1 MAKVTLEI
9 IRRGAIVLSTCQSH
23 VDALLGCCKKTGID
37 YLKAWEIV
45 AERLPEQ
52 ILITARSIS
61 EVLGFFMERKRK
73 LNISRH
79 LRDRILA
86 VDRYLL
92 TFGIDRQRLIDVLAV
107 TNIQDINDVVN
118 LGVSI

>member
-1 MAKVTLEI
+1 
-9 IRRGAIVLSTCQSH
+9 
-23 VDALLGCCKKTGID
+23 
-37 YLKAWEIV
+37 
-45 AERLPEQ
+45 
-52 ILITARSIS
+52 
-61 EVLGFFMERKRK
+61 MERKRK

>member
-1 MAKVTLEI
+1 
-9 IRRGAIVLSTCQSH
+9 
-23 VDALLGCCKKTGID
+23 
-37 YLKAWEIV
+37 
-45 AERLPEQ
+45 
-52 ILITARSIS
+52 
-61 EVLGFFMERKRK
+61 MERKRK
-73 LNISRH
+73 LNIPKH